1 MEDGIVINRLEITD
15 KKYQQVYNLRE
26 EILRK
31 PIGLSLKDENLSTD
45 ALNIIFVAEK
55 EDIVIGCVMLYP
67 IADED
72 KIKLRQ
78 MAVYD
83 EWQGKGIGRK
93 LVEAAEAFA
102 KEQGYSSIILH
113 ARKIS
118 EGFYKNLG
126 YDTTSSIFTEVGIP
140 HVVME
145 KDIF

>member
-1 MEDGIVINRLEITD
+1 MEDGIVINRILITD
-15 KKYQQVYNLRE
+15 KKYQEVYNLRE
-26 EILRK
+26 TILRI

-45 ALNIIFVAEK
+45 AQNTIFVAEDQDK
-55 EDIVIGCVMLYP
+55 IMGCVMLYP

-83 EWQGKGIGRK
+83 EFQGKGIGRK
-93 LVEAAEAFA
+93 LVEAAEQYA
-102 KEQGYSSIILH
+102 KEQGYSAIILH
-113 ARKIS
+113 ARKVS
-118 EGFYKNLG
+118 EGFYKKLG
-126 YDTTSSIFTEVGIP
+126 YDTTSSEFTEVGIP